1 MLEKVLKEIEQ
12 AKRESWY
19 RLNNHDVKSRI
30 DRAIERI
37 IDIIR
42 NCMDKEWTPVD
53 ERLPEDE
60 AIKYIEKELNGIGY
74 LYPCLLTYRS
84 PITDKIHVVRFYYD
98 MHEHWFVNAG
108 EKVCEKERCIA
119 WRPLPSPY
127 SLKDND

>member
-19 RLNNHDVKSRI
+19 RLNDHDVKSRI
-30 DRAIERI
+30 DRVIERI

-60 AIKYIEKELNGIGY
+60 AIKYIEKELNFIPYFCWGNRNS
-74 LYPCLLTYRS
+74 TE
-84 PITDKIHVVRFYYD
+84 
-98 MHEHWFVNAG
+98 M
-108 EKVCEKERCIA
+108 KVWINKQC
-119 WRPLPSPY
+119 
-127 SLKDND
+127 

>member
-12 AKRESWY
+12 AKREPWY
-19 RLNNHDVKSRI
+19 RLNNHDVKIRI
-30 DRAIERI
+30 DRVIERI

-60 AIKYIEKELNGIGY
+60 ARKYIEKELNGIGY

-84 PITDKIHVVRFYYD
+84 PITEKIHVVRFYYD
-98 MHEHWFVNAG
+98 MYEHWFVNAR
-108 EKVCEKERCIA
+108 EEVCEKERCIA
-119 WRPLPSPY
+119 WQPLPEPY
-127 SLKDND
+127 QPER